1 MFYWTI
7 DNNDCGKFA
16 TDCGY
21 SLNSA
26 WGTSSCQVCF
36 NDLMQLFIL
45 MTGKNAALSY
55 LFIWGLKNMIVE
67 FQLWN
72 LLADKN
78 LVWH

>member
-1 MFYWTI
+1 MIVVSLPQIVVTPWTVH
-7 DNNDCGKFA
+7 D
-16 TDCGY
+16 
-21 SLNSA
+21 
-26 WGTSSCQVCF
+26 TSSCQVCF
-36 NDLMQLFIL
+36 NDLMQLFIWI
-45 MTGKNAALSY
+45 TSKNAALGY

>member
-1 MFYWTI
+1 MIAVSLPQIVVTPWTVH
-7 DNNDCGKFA
+7 
-16 TDCGY
+16 
-21 SLNSA
+21 
-26 WGTSSCQVCF
+26 GTSSCQVCF